1 MCLLRGVE
9 VLTRIWVVF
18 YAGHRLI
25 IGRHFTF
32 NANRIDKINDEFSAC
47 HEEWRRG
54 WPWRLEEMS
63 IAELLFVLF
72 NYQIIVSESALC
84 YFPMR
89 KTSALCNWNNKNNFR
104 NYASLSFIRSE
115 TTQFFNSIENLHN
128 EFRES
133 SDCPPSSDI
142 TRINDRHL
150 NDVTKHI
157 PDTWITLTFIV
168 LLTASSEVLFIQKC
182 CFTFNRSLLVNRRNR
197 IPPFVKYFIQ

>member
-32 NANRIDKINDEFSAC
+32 NANQIDKINDEFQPVTKSEDEVDLDVWKKWASSNC
-47 HEEWRRG
+47 Y
-54 WPWRLEEMS
+54 LCYL
-63 IAELLFVLF
+63 II
-72 NYQIIVSESALC
+72 QIIVSESALC
-84 YFPMR
+84 YFLMR
-89 KTSALCNWNNKNNFR
+89 KKSALCNSNNKNNFR

-115 TTQFFNSIENLHN
+115 TTQLFNSIENLHN